1 MKLKKINKRIK
12 LKKINKTNK
21 NMSHW
26 LKSGM
31 WNRVKRETQ
40 APFHQFFDFHNH
52 IVYKGYTWLRKG
64 DYFFLFNTLITFCG
78 KMTFL
83 LWSFDPGGYFLKGHK
98 IAIFNVICLIIPSVH
113 SKSWVMQ
120 QINKYCRMILHILRI

>member
-1 MKLKKINKRIK
+1 MKFKKINKRIK

-52 IVYKGYTWLRKG
+52 IV
-64 DYFFLFNTLITFCG
+64 
-78 KMTFL
+78 
-83 LWSFDPGGYFLKGHK
+83 
-98 IAIFNVICLIIPSVH
+98 
-113 SKSWVMQ
+113 
-120 QINKYCRMILHILRI
+120 